1 MPLSTRQVGHDHAPT
16 DSRFS
21 GMHALVIEDNEVDR
35 YLVQRML
42 MDLDFTVEVTSTV
55 ADGLALMRERR
66 PDVVCCDVGLPGVDG
81 YVLAQAVRER
91 FPDAHIPVIFITGM
105 SDEEALLRCF
115 AAGGDDVMVKPLN
128 PARLKA
134 KLVAAQRTREL
145 YDTLIAQRDQLARYQ
160 ADTQRDMAI
169 AKRIID
175 NLGCERTLALP
186 NVSYHL
192 APMDT
197 LNGDIIMG
205 GRSPRGAQYF
215 LFGDFTG
222 HGLPAAIGVQVVHG
236 VFRAM
241 VARGHALEQMA
252 QELNR
257 KVRETLPR
265 DRFLSAALIEIYPD
279 SGTVSVW
286 NGGMPEI
293 LLRGAAGSLRKGFR
307 STYLPLGVLPPE
319 EFDARP
325 VRRQLREND
334 TLFCYSDGVI
344 EALDAGGAMFGQA
357 RVKLCVTGGTHDSVA
372 AVRTALEAHVGAVP
386 QQDDISMLEVRFRHD
401 ALYAL
406 SSDCA
411 ALMPAQPATHWRVA
425 LDFAADALRNADPLP
440 ALGAVVDAVQGFG
453 PGSTEIYMVT
463 ATLFGH
469 VLEQGL
475 LQLESALKSDSQ
487 GYACYYR
494 ERERRLAE
502 LVDAEVHLEM
512 AHHPDDE
519 GGVLEI
525 HVSGAD
531 TRSRA
536 QRPQALAVSNHAL
549 LAKLCERYEVSETCC
564 RATARYR
571 WRRGEPAARPPG

>member
-1 MPLSTRQVGHDHAPT
+1 MPISPRHVGPDPAELTR
-16 DSRFS
+16 RF
-21 GMHALVIEDNEVDR
+21 GGLHALVIEDNEVDR

-42 MDLDFTVEVTSTV
+42 MNLGFTVEVTSTV
-55 ADGLALMRERR
+55 ADALALMRERR
-66 PDVVCCDVGLPGVDG
+66 PDVVCCDVGLPGVEG

-91 FPDAHIPVIFITGM
+91 FPDAYIPVIFITGLA
-105 SDEEALLRCF
+105 DEDALLRCF
-115 AAGGDDVMVKPLN
+115 AAGGDDVMIKPLN

-134 KLVAAQRTREL
+134 KLVAALRTREL
-145 YDTLIAQRDQLARYQ
+145 NDTLLAQRDQLARYQ

-175 NLGCERTLALP
+175 NLGCERTLDLP

-197 LNGDIIMG
+197 LNGDIIIG

-241 VARGHALEQMA
+241 VARGHALEQVA

-293 LLRGAAGSLRKGFR
+293 LLRNATGSLRKGFR

-334 TLFCYSDGVI
+334 ALFCYSDGVI
-344 EALDAGGAMFGQA
+344 EALDAGGTMFGQA
-357 RVKLCVTGGTHDSVA
+357 RVKLCVAGGTHDGVT
-372 AVRTALEAHVGAVP
+372 AVRTALETHVGNVP

-406 SSDCA
+406 PGAGA
-411 ALMPAQPATHWRVA
+411 ALTPAQPATHWHVA
-425 LDFAADALRNADPLP
+425 LEFAADALRNADPLP
-440 ALGAVVDAVQGFG
+440 ALGAVVDTVQGFG

-463 ATLFGH
+463 STLFGH
-469 VLEQGL
+469 VLEQGM
-475 LQLESALKSDSQ
+475 LQLESNLKTDSQ
-487 GYACYYR
+487 GYAFYYR
-494 ERERRLAE
+494 ERERRLAA
-502 LVDAEVHLEM
+502 LVDAQVRLEM
-512 AHHPDDE
+512 AHYPDDE

-525 HVSGAD
+525 RVSAEGAQC
-531 TRSRA
+531 RA
-536 QRPQALAVSNHAL
+536 QRPQALAGANHAL
-549 LAKLCERYEVSETCC
+549 LAKLCERYEVSETSC
-564 RATARYR
+564 RASARYR
-571 WRRGEPAARPPG
+571 WRRSEPAVRPAG

>member
-1 MPLSTRQVGHDHAPT
+1 MPISACNVDDEPAVLTR
-16 DSRFS
+16 RFNAL
-21 GMHALVIEDNEVDR
+21 HALVIEDNEVDR

-42 MDLDFTVEVTSTV
+42 MDLGFTVEVTSTV
-55 ADGLALMRERR
+55 ADALALMLEQR
-66 PDVVCCDVGLPGVDG
+66 PDVVCCDIGLPGVDG
-81 YVLAQAVRER
+81 YVLARAVRER
-91 FPDAHIPVIFITGM
+91 FPDAHIPVIFITGL
-105 SDEEALLRCF
+105 SDEDALLRCF

-134 KLVAAQRTREL
+134 KLVAALRTREL
-145 YDTLIAQRDQLARYQ
+145 NDTLLAQRDQLARYQ

-169 AKRIID
+169 AKTIID
-175 NLGCERTLALP
+175 NLGCERTLDLP

-197 LNGDIIMG
+197 LNGDIIIG

-222 HGLPAAIGVQVVHG
+222 HGLPAAIGVQVVYG

-293 LLRGAAGSLRKGFR
+293 LLRNAAGSLRKGFR

-344 EALDAGGAMFGQA
+344 EALDAGGTMFGQA

-372 AVRTALEAHVGAVP
+372 AVRTALETHVGNVP

-406 SSDCA
+406 PGAGA
-411 ALMPAQPATHWRVA
+411 ALMPARPATHWRVA

-440 ALGAVVDAVQGFG
+440 ALGAVLDAVQGFG

-463 ATLFGH
+463 STLFGH

-475 LQLESALKSDSQ
+475 LQLESGLKSDSHD
-487 GYACYYR
+487 YAFYYL

-502 LVDAEVHLEM
+502 LVDAQVHLEL
-512 AHHPDDE
+512 AHRPDDE
-519 GGVLEI
+519 GGELEI
-525 HVSGAD
+525 CVSGQSAHCR
-531 TRSRA
+531 T
-536 QRPQALAVSNHAL
+536 QQPQALAATDLAL
-549 LAKLCERYEVSETCC
+549 LAKLCASYEVSETCC
-564 RATARYR
+564 RASARYR
-571 WRRGEPAARPPG
+571 WRRGEPAVRPPG